1 MNKTSD
7 ILPRDG
13 SKDWARGCP
22 NCKFGIVVA
31 PDIVAALPLHES
43 RAVQAAEDMILF
55 CDCRAGHMYR
65 QGLRKVYAAI
75 DVNSKQNLRA
85 IVLAAAIPTVHGVT
99 A

>member
-1 MNKTSD
+1 MNIPTPTLSG
-7 ILPRDG
+7 PE
-13 SKDWARGCP
+13 WASGCEA
-22 NCKFGIVVA
+22 CSYG
-31 PDIVAALPLHES
+31 IVAAPEIVSILPLSEC

-75 DVNSKQNLRA
+75 NVHSKQNLRA
-85 IVLAAAIPTVHGVT
+85 IVLAAAIPTVHGAT